1 MSAAA
6 TSLPQPVAPSLLVR
20 LLMRPMTKVF
30 NPFVRRVA
38 GRSHMKMAALVLHR
52 GRQSGRQYATPA
64 SARLHGDEFL
74 VPLTFGSESDWSRNL
89 RAAGGGHVRW
99 QGREYEVAD
108 PEICWAKDIRPLL
121 KDTFGA
127 PERAAFRLI
136 GIKSVMR
143 LKVTGRAG

>member
-1 MSAAA
+1 MSAPA
-6 TSLPQPVAPSLLVR
+6 TPLQQPVAPSLFVR

-30 NPFVRRVA
+30 NPLVRKMA

-52 GRQSGRQYATPA
+52 GRTSGRRYATPA

-89 RAAGGGHVRW
+89 RAAGGGRIRW

-108 PEICWAKDIRPLL
+108 PEIWLAKDIRPLFR
-121 KDTFGA
+121 DTFGA
-127 PERAAFRLI
+127 PTRAAFRLI
-136 GIKSVMR
+136 GIRSVMR